1 MFYIILDADRYHL
14 ELKPKN
20 GRLLSR
26 IGEMLKADAQEK
38 FPVNH
43 PDFDYPG
50 PDILAFT
57 STKTGRH
64 VNTVVMSN
72 GSFDWT
78 RPSSWNA
85 MLDRSPCGSGTAAI
99 MTNRVSKGMLSKDE
113 RFENFSIIGSKFEA
127 VVIDSG
133 KLQDGRNFIQPK
145 ITGLAYVTGYNQ
157 IILDDHDPFQAGFTV
172 GDIWA

>member
-1 MFYIILDADRYHL
+1 MQIGISNHLPDPIERSKLESIHFDICFGGMFYVIVDADRYHL
-14 ELKPKN
+14 DLKPEN
-20 GRLLSR
+20 GRLLSQ

-38 FPVNH
+38 FAVNH

-64 VNTVVMSN
+64 INTVVMSN

-85 MLDRSPCGSGTAAI
+85 MLDRSPCGSG
-99 MTNRVSKGMLSKDE
+99 RVLNSCDST
-113 RFENFSIIGSKFEA
+113 RFQLLPVHTFLLIRL
-127 VVIDSG
+127 V
-133 KLQDGRNFIQPK
+133 L
-145 ITGLAYVTGYNQ
+145 
-157 IILDDHDPFQAGFTV
+157 
-172 GDIWA
+172 